1 MAEKKGAKPEE
12 TKPESGKTA
21 AAPAKGSKKSRLIMI
36 IAIAVV
42 VLGASGGGAW
52 WYFSRDNDG
61 AEETAKVPPALPP
74 VFVPLEAFTVN
85 LQPGK
90 DGAQQ
95 YMQIGITLKMAG
107 QPVADLVKDRMPE
120 IRSRLLL
127 ALSAKKSAE
136 LLSPEGKNKL
146 AEELVLEVV
155 RVIDPETAK
164 KLMAATKAGAPVS
177 VAVAAA
183 AAETKTDAGEQ
194 KPGEAAA
201 EADAEAKTAD
211 AQNEAGAEAETA
223 PAEGATA
230 AAGADKIASP
240 VLSVL
245 FTSFIIQ

>member
-42 VLGASGGGAW
+42 VLGAGGGGAW

-61 AEETAKVPPALPP
+61 AEETAKAPPALPP
-74 VFVPLEAFTVN
+74 VFVPLDAFTVN

-164 KLMAATKAGAPVS
+164 KLMAAAKAGAPVS
-177 VAVAAA
+177 VAAA

-201 EADAEAKTAD
+201 EADAEAKTAE
-211 AQNEAGAEAETA
+211 AQNEAGAEAEAA